1 MNEPTDANQQAAV
14 SDPHKLVKSLTPVS
28 LFGKSATLPAADQAK
43 EWDAVLRCHR
53 CSGRFTIHHL
63 PLKRIALVPQV
74 ASCPH
79 CAARSSSAAKKLHH
93 IIVLRQAKD

>member
-1 MNEPTDANQQAAV
+1 MNDPDADERAA
-14 SDPHKLVKSLTPVS
+14 DAERRPKLVKRFTPLS
-28 LFGKSATLPAADQAK
+28 LFGNSAAVTPEPAK

-63 PLKRIALVPQV
+63 PLKRIALVPQI

-79 CAARSSSAAKKLHH
+79 CAARSSTAAKKLHH
-93 IIVLRQAKD
+93 IIDLRQAKD

>member
-1 MNEPTDANQQAAV
+1 MNQPPDTNQEVADPEPQ
-14 SDPHKLVKSLTPVS
+14 PKLVKPFTPPP
-28 LFGKSATLPAADQAK
+28 FGKSAALPAEPAK

-79 CAARSSSAAKKLHH
+79 CEARSSTAAKKLHQ
-93 IIVLRQAKD
+93 IVDLRQAKV

>member
-1 MNEPTDANQQAAV
+1 MNEPDDAEQEAV
-14 SDPHKLVKSLTPVS
+14 DAERPKLVRPFTPLP
-28 LFGKSATLPAADQAK
+28 LFGKSATLPPEPAK

-79 CAARSSSAAKKLHH
+79 CEARSSTASKKLHQ
-93 IIVLRQAKD
+93 IITLSQAKD

>member
-1 MNEPTDANQQAAV
+1 MNEPADRNKEAAEKLRR
-14 SDPHKLVKSLTPVS
+14 PKLVKPLTAVP
-28 LFGKSATLPAADQAK
+28 LFGKSAALPLEPAK

-63 PLKRIALVPQV
+63 PLKRIALVPQI

-79 CAARSSSAAKKLHH
+79 CAARSSTAAKKLHH
-93 IIVLRQAKD
+93 IIDLRQAKD

>member
-1 MNEPTDANQQAAV
+1 MNEPADRDQETADAEPQ
-14 SDPHKLVKSLTPVS
+14 PKLVKPLTPVP
-28 LFGKSATLPAADQAK
+28 LFGKSASLPAEAPK

-79 CAARSSSAAKKLHH
+79 CAARSSTAVKKLHL
-93 IIVLRQAKD
+93 IIDLRQVKD

>member
-1 MNEPTDANQQAAV
+1 MKDPADADKQAA
-14 SDPHKLVKSLTPVS
+14 DAEQQPKLVKPFTPLS
-28 LFGKSATLPAADQAK
+28 LFGKAAAQPPEPAK

-63 PLKRIALVPQV
+63 PLKRIALVPQI

-79 CAARSSSAAKKLHH
+79 CEARSSTTTKKLHH
-93 IIVLRQAKD
+93 IVDLRQTKD